1 MESTQ
6 ILVVEDESIVAKD
19 LARRLQ
25 DRGYAVPVVVS
36 SGADAIQKAAETR
49 PGLILMDIHLRGEM
63 DGVEAAAQI
72 RARFDIPVIYLTAY
86 ADEATLERAQRTE
99 PFGYI
104 LKPFEERELQATIK
118 IALYKHQVERRL
130 KESEARY
137 RGLYRGL
144 FENANDGIV
153 SMSLDGMI
161 TTVNRGLEVM
171 LRWPREE
178 LIGQPYGKI
187 FTLASAAQGE
197 ERLRRALTVERFP
210 STYEAE
216 LVRQDGS
223 VVPVEVRASFLGD
236 KEGKLIGIL
245 GIHCDIST
253 RKALERQRAEFLA
266 LFTRDIKTPVE
277 VILGYSDL
285 LLEEARERDAKAKE
299 DEDALERL
307 TSNARTIYSLAT
319 NYLQLSRIEAGH
331 LTVGKQPL
339 LLTDLLRRV
348 GRQYQGEAR
357 RRRITLEF
365 HLQEGLPAVEGDT
378 LGLEQ
383 IFTNLLN
390 NALKF
395 TPELGRV
402 TVSATQQN
410 GEVVI
415 AVADTGLGIAPEEVA
430 TIFEKYRR
438 VGTAQ
443 DREGVGLGLFIV
455 KTLVEA
461 HRGRL
466 AVESTLGAGT
476 CFSVFLPA
484 APTGCSG

>member
-49 PGLILMDIHLRGEM
+49 PGLILMDIHLRGEI

-72 RARFDIPVIYLTAY
+72 RTRFDIPVVYLTAY
-86 ADEATLERAQRTE
+86 ADEATLERAKRTE

-104 LKPFEERELQATIK
+104 LKPYKERELQATIEM
-118 IALYKHQVERRL
+118 ALYKHQMEGRL
-130 KESEARY
+130 KESEERY
-137 RGLYRGL
+137 RDL
-144 FENANDGIV
+144 FENVNDGLV
-153 SMSLDGMI
+153 SISLDGTI
-161 TTVNRGLEVM
+161 TTVNLGLEAM

-178 LIGQPYGKI
+178 LIGQLYDKI
-187 FTLASAAQGE
+187 STPASAAQGE
-197 ERLRRALTVERFP
+197 DRLRRALAVERFP
-210 STYEAE
+210 LTYEAG

-223 VVPVEVRASFLGD
+223 VVPVEVRASFLHD

-245 GIHCDIST
+245 GIHRDISAS
-253 RKALERQRAEFLA
+253 KEMEQQRAEFLA
-266 LFTRDIKTPVE
+266 MFTHDIKDPVE

-299 DEDALERL
+299 DEDELERL
-307 TSNARTIYSLAT
+307 KSNARTIYSLVT

-331 LTVGKQPL
+331 LPVGKKPL

-348 GRQYQGEAR
+348 GRQYEDEAR
-357 RRRITLEF
+357 RRHIALEF
-365 HLQEGLPAVEGDT
+365 HLPAGLPAVEGDT
-378 LGLEQ
+378 LGLER

-395 TPELGRV
+395 TPELGRGKG
-402 TVSATQQN
+402 S
-410 GEVVI
+410 G
-415 AVADTGLGIAPEEVA
+415 
-430 TIFEKYRR
+430 RR
-438 VGTAQ
+438 
-443 DREGVGLGLFIV
+443 
-455 KTLVEA
+455 
-461 HRGRL
+461 
-466 AVESTLGAGT
+466 
-476 CFSVFLPA
+476 
-484 APTGCSG
+484 